1 MARGEG
7 DTSLRSNFVERVVKL
22 PIVNVAWGYATN
34 TYTHIKES
42 NKLVNFTLTNAEKSV
57 TFVAGQAKPVVLK
70 FEKQIQAVD
79 DLACKGLGTLEEKII
94 GDTRKLYTDTVYS
107 RLEGILNIGNGAV
120 TSVTSYGKRTV
131 DTILSNQVVKSALTF
146 VDDFLIGATEGYID
160 RFLPPDA
167 KEKDALKKE
176 KEEKVSTLTR
186 LVNIAR
192 TVRNRTY
199 RQLVLKVEYAQE
211 WALDLVI
218 SYPIEAIEFTKSRFN
233 AAVEYVNKLWANLA
247 QDKKDNEKAEEKSHV
262 QRQLLHL
269 ARQATRRLTTVYSA
283 MAQAP
288 SNTRD
293 SNQKPSQ
300 GPVTAITNSALWAV
314 GMLRVIPS
322 LLPVYIFGLL
332 AWLNEKKSKKEVVE
346 QPKEESK
353 ENGLVQKDKKSRS
366 ANSCSHN
373 SSKAEDK
380 IEQNC
385 HNSIPEEQ
393 YQQSS

>member
-79 DLACKGLGTLEEKII
+79 DLACKGLGTLEEKVPFIKKPADEII

-146 VDDFLIGATEGYID
+146 VDDFLIGATKSYID

-167 KEKDALKKE
+167 KEKDARKKE

-192 TVRNRTY
+192 TVQSRTY

-233 AAVEYVNKLWANLA
+233 AAVEYVNKLWTNLT
-247 QDKKDNEKAEEKSHV
+247 QEKKDNEKAEEKS
-262 QRQLLHL
+262 
-269 ARQATRRLTTVYSA
+269 
-283 MAQAP
+283 
-288 SNTRD
+288 
-293 SNQKPSQ
+293 Q
-300 GPVTAITNSALWAV
+300 GPITAITNSALWAI
-314 GMLRVIPS
+314 GMLRVVPS
-322 LLPVYIFGLL
+322 LLPMYIFGVLT
-332 AWLNEKKSKKEVVE
+332 WLNEKKNKEEVVE
-346 QPKEESK
+346 QPMDEAK
-353 ENGLVQKDKKSRS
+353 ENGSVQKEKRSRS

-373 SSKAEDK
+373 SSKAEAK
-380 IEQNC
+380 IDQNC

-393 YQQSS
+393 CQQSS